1 MNKAIWKS
9 TEEWLYFLGNVL
21 MGVRIVFLLDCH
33 LVLSLLKYRSVGA
46 FKKKKKTER
55 ESQTRKSLK

>member
-1 MNKAIWKS
+1 
-9 TEEWLYFLGNVL
+9 

-46 FKKKKKTER
+46 FKKKKKKR
-55 ESQTRKSLK
+55 ENLKQGNLLNSSIDNKMMICFLNL